1 MYKVPD
7 ASHADSLSIWAL
19 LVVRLVKMASCCM
32 GCGVSE
38 AHEECM

>member
-1 MYKVPD
+1 MNKVPD
-7 ASHADSLSIWAL
+7 ASHGFLSILAL

-38 AHEECM
+38 AHGECM